1 MPVAPPSAPTYTSS
15 RHRCHTRSL
24 PFVLSYSYFFR
35 HCRFFSLGP
44 SLLHDNPT
52 ALTGCL
58 HASLFILLPR
68 RSSSS
73 FYSNFLAFAS
83 LRFPL
88 RLLAA
93 LRRLASSASR
103 HGCSSSLYASLC
115 APRVFLMFLRER
127 AFVVGIVH
135 LRVSGRPGRR
145 ARLHSRECACRT
157 NSLVARTQPAFRLVL
172 PAGLPPTRTSFCRRS
187 AESPTSSSYRGIS
200 TLFKSPF
207 VHSFASETINKRYC
221 MKEKSLDAYQSDAF
235 VKPILPKGR
244 GRFKLVKRG
253 NLDTLANI
261 FHSAR
266 SIYFSASL
274 PCVRACVRACRPAAR
289 KLPFAIFPAASFR
302 EA

>member
-1 MPVAPPSAPTYTSS
+1 M
-15 RHRCHTRSL
+15 
-24 PFVLSYSYFFR
+24 
-35 HCRFFSLGP
+35 
-44 SLLHDNPT
+44 HDNPT

-83 LRFPL
+83 LSFPL
-88 RLLAA
+88 RLLVA
-93 LRRLASSASR
+93 LLHLASSASR
-103 HGCSSSLYASLC
+103 HGSSLSLYASLC

-157 NSLVARTQPAFRLVL
+157 NSLVARTHTQPAFRLIL
-172 PAGLPPTRTSFCRRS
+172 PAGLPTRTSFCRHS
-187 AESPTSSSYRGIS
+187 TESPTSSRYRRIS
-200 TLFKSPF
+200 TLFKSSF

-244 GRFKLVKRG
+244 GRL
-253 NLDTLANI
+253 N
-261 FHSAR
+261 S
-266 SIYFSASL
+266 
-274 PCVRACVRACRPAAR
+274 
-289 KLPFAIFPAASFR
+289 
-302 EA
+302 

>member
-1 MPVAPPSAPTYTSS
+1 M
-15 RHRCHTRSL
+15 
-24 PFVLSYSYFFR
+24 
-35 HCRFFSLGP
+35 
-44 SLLHDNPT
+44 HDNPT

-93 LRRLASSASR
+93 LLHLASSASR

-157 NSLVARTQPAFRLVL
+157 NSLVARTQPAFRLIL
-172 PAGLPPTRTSFCRRS
+172 PAGLPTRTSFCRYS
-187 AESPTSSSYRGIS
+187 AESPTSSRYRGRNSGIS

-244 GRFKLVKRG
+244 GRL
-253 NLDTLANI
+253 N
-261 FHSAR
+261 S
-266 SIYFSASL
+266 
-274 PCVRACVRACRPAAR
+274 
-289 KLPFAIFPAASFR
+289 
-302 EA
+302 